1 MSRESPDAVVVYRLG
16 LNERG
21 NWVLEDRAG
30 HAEAIFRDRRGAIHF
45 GLFEAERPGAVLA
58 APVRRSR
65 VLA

>member
-21 NWVLEDRAG
+21 NWVLEDRYG
-30 HAEAIFRDRRGAIHF
+30 HPEATFRYRRGAIHF

-58 APVRRSR
+58 APTLRPRR
-65 VLA
+65 LA